1 TCDSKSNRTCKK
13 KFKVEGGK
21 KNWTLTAWNKLGK
34 VEIQVAAD
42 LTERVHMMAPHELT
56 VAHVNARN
64 ASLTWR
70 WRVQQYSNLNLTCQI
85 NITHTQPYKEHGVGL
100 NATVLINLRPNWK
113 YKVKVRCGTAQY
125 FWKWGDWSQSVTF
138 HTEGDV
144 PDALD
149 VWMKKEE
156 NQTVI
161 VWKMPLDNQ
170 SHGDITEYEVTWAKI
185 GDLNQLNKT
194 RVHPSVHRYT
204 LCVDTSGEHVVT
216 VTARNKHGSSPP
228 SNITIPVISPN
239 KTSMNTSWITGSN
252 GGFNLSWFGS
262 PIASCGYIVDW
273 VPAVGDGPVDWQ
285 KLRPSQTS
293 IRITSISSE
302 NLVDGLRYLLSIY
315 ACTQTSPVLL
325 EKKEGYISETRIQGN
340 LFNSLKFKW
349 NGADVEISWDPVPLK
364 QQSAFIRG
372 YVLYC
377 QDKSSHSF
385 SVTSDNPEDTSLT
398 AKNLKIS
405 SYTFTVVART
415 AVGECG
421 NTSITATLNF
431 QTDSFIKT
439 FFISLGAVSILLL
452 LITVLCYRHWSCI
465 KQKVYPQI
473 PKPDMTDW
481 LTSSVTNVH
490 PYLLKDSSH
499 HTEEHMDIPQLLYKS
514 GEPLN
519 NNTHQKQMAL
529 ISSQTPQGYQN
540 LHLDTSN
547 PNIPSLSV
555 FSNLTYNLPMLGEDR
570 TPTSELKLQV
580 KNEYQPQSLAEIFR
594 QNQMDQ
600 DPISFVSEY
609 IMTPQPRSSQ

>member
-1 TCDSKSNRTCKK
+1 
-13 KFKVEGGK
+13 
-21 KNWTLTAWNKLGK
+21 
-34 VEIQVAAD
+34 
-42 LTERVHMMAPHELT
+42 
-56 VAHVNARN
+56 
-64 ASLTWR
+64 
-70 WRVQQYSNLNLTCQI
+70 
-85 NITHTQPYKEHGVGL
+85 
-100 NATVLINLRPNWK
+100 
-113 YKVKVRCGTAQY
+113 
-125 FWKWGDWSQSVTF
+125 
-138 HTEGDV
+138 
-144 PDALD
+144 
-149 VWMKKEE
+149 
-156 NQTVI
+156 
-161 VWKMPLDNQ
+161 
-170 SHGDITEYEVTWAKI
+170 
-185 GDLNQLNKT
+185 
-194 RVHPSVHRYT
+194 
-204 LCVDTSGEHVVT
+204 
-216 VTARNKHGSSPP
+216 
-228 SNITIPVISPN
+228 
-239 KTSMNTSWITGSN
+239 
-252 GGFNLSWFGS
+252 
-262 PIASCGYIVDW
+262 
-273 VPAVGDGPVDWQ
+273 
-285 KLRPSQTS
+285 
-293 IRITSISSE
+293 SSE
-302 NLVDGLRYLLSIY
+302 NLVDGLRYSLSIY

-340 LFNSLKFKW
+340 VFNSLKFKW
-349 NGADVEISWDPVPLK
+349 NGDDVEISWDPVPLK

-529 ISSQTPQGYQN
+529 ISSQTPRGYQN

-580 KNEYQPQSLAEIFR
+580 KNEYQPQSLAEILR
-594 QNQMDQ
+594 QNQTDQ

-609 IMTPQPRSSQ
+609 IMTPQPPSSQ